1 MAYAQRLIGTRGGAT
16 FVAALAALLAG
27 VLVLVYVA
35 RYRNSVKAESAPV
48 TVLVAK
54 QTIPKGTSGAA
65 IAAGGL
71 YTATTIRESQLVNG
85 AFSDASSLRDQ
96 VTTHDVYAGSQ
107 LAADDFAPVA
117 TNITAT
123 LTGHQ
128 RIVSVPF
135 DASHGVLDE
144 LQTGDRV
151 DVYAAFNVIPVNRN
165 GVPVS
170 GGQSRPVLRMI
181 MSNIPVAGLTKNG
194 ANANVQLLVNDL
206 ESTELAFASDNGKLW
221 LALRPTVGGKTAPPR
236 IVTLETLLLG
246 VPPVTVLQ
254 SLGGR
259 G

>member
-1 MAYAQRLIGTRGGAT
+1 MAYAQRVIGTRRGAAL
-16 FVAALAALLAG
+16 VSALAALLAG

-35 RYRNSVKAESAPV
+35 RYRNSVKAEGAPV

-65 IAAGGL
+65 IAASGL
-71 YTATTIRESQLVNG
+71 YTATTIRESQLVSG
-85 AFSDASSLRDQ
+85 AFSDASSFRDR
-96 VTTHDVYAGSQ
+96 VATHDIYAGSQ
-107 LAADDFAPVA
+107 LAVGDFAPA
-117 TNITAT
+117 STNITST

-135 DASHGVLDE
+135 DTSHGVLND

-181 MSNIPVAGLTKNG
+181 MSNIPVASIKKTGD
-194 ANANVQLLVNDL
+194 NANVELRVNDL
-206 ESTELAFASDNGKLW
+206 QSTKLAFASENGKLW
-221 LALRPTVGGKTAPPR
+221 LALRPTTGGKTAAPG
-236 IVTLETLLLG
+236 IVSLETLLLG
-246 VPPVTVLQ
+246 VPPATVLE

-259 G
+259 R

>member
-1 MAYAQRLIGTRGGAT
+1 MAYAQRLIGTRQGAT
-16 FVAALAALLAG
+16 LVAALAALLAG

-35 RYRNSVKAESAPV
+35 RYRNSVKAEGAPV

-65 IAAGGL
+65 IAASGL

-85 AFSDASSLRDQ
+85 AFSDASSLRSRVATQDI
-96 VTTHDVYAGSQ
+96 YAGSQ
-107 LAADDFAPVA
+107 LAADDFAPA
-117 TNITAT
+117 ESNITAT
-123 LTGHQ
+123 LSGHQ

-135 DASHGVLDE
+135 DAAHGVLDD
-144 LQTGDRV
+144 LQTGDHV

-181 MSNIPVAGLTKNG
+181 MSDIPVAAIAKTGE
-194 ANANVQLLVNDL
+194 NANVQLRVNDL
-206 ESTELAFASDNGKLW
+206 QSTKVSFASENGKLW
-221 LALRPTVGGKTAPPR
+221 LALRPTTGGKTAPPSV
-236 IVTLETLLLG
+236 VTLETLLLG
-246 VPPVTVLQ
+246 VPPATVLQ

-259 G
+259 R